1 MYILE
6 TYKAHSTYIVHIHIY
21 NMYIQCMY
29 VCMFVCVCQ
38 CFFWLFPVFAALPK
52 LWQNYET
59 LSKKEH
65 KNKNQSNRN
74 NICTYIH
81 TYVFVSL
88 RAYSL
93 SVFVHVLVGPHV
105 RPDTVT
111 PALPLRCR
119 RRTHCRISFEDDARS
134 LRCQTFWLA
143 RANWLLCRQV
153 SGGGEGSGRGA
164 RERGAHSQ
172 LRCGTTL
179 SEPAKQHETREFQS
193 QLGDNVVAVIV
204 ARVTQPI
211 LIYAKRTHTH
221 TQTCKSTT
229 INSFTRVS
237 CSHILSP

>member
-1 MYILE
+1 MYILG
-6 TYKAHSTYIVHIHIY
+6 TYKSHSTYIVHIHIY
-21 NMYIQCMY
+21 NMY
-29 VCMFVCVCQ
+29 VCMFVCVCVCR
-38 CFFWLFPVFAALPK
+38 CFFCLFPVFAALPK

-74 NICTYIH
+74 NICTYVRMYLYYECEYACISWTARQAWH
-81 TYVFVSL
+81 SHA
-88 RAYSL
+88 RAA
-93 SVFVHVLVGPHV
+93 
-105 RPDTVT
+105 T
-111 PALPLRCR
+111 ALPPPHTLSHIVWRWR
-119 RRTHCRISFEDDARS
+119 AVVALPDV
-134 LRCQTFWLA
+134 LA
-143 RANWLLCRQV
+143 RPSELIALQASER
-153 SGGGEGSGRGA
+153 GRGAERGA

-221 TQTCKSTT
+221 TQTYKSTT
-229 INSFTRVS
+229 INSFIRVS